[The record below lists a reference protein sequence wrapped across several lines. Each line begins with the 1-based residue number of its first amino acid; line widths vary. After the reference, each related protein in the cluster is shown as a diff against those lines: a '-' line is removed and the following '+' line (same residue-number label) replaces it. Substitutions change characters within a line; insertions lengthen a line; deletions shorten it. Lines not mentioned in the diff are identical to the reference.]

1 MNSQKKCLLDL
12 PDEMIEGIASFL
24 SYDDLSN
31 LYQLGNRRLYEC
43 AKRLSKKKPFRKESH
58 LNYSWK

>member
-1 MNSQKKCLLDL
+1 MISQKKCLLDL
-12 PDEMIEGIASFL
+12 PDEMIEGIAAFL

-43 AKRLSKKKPFRKESH
+43 AKRMSKKKPFRKASH
-58 LNYSWK
+58 VNDR